1 MPARFRFPIHAARLA
16 ILVVSVHAAQ
26 TARAEEASVFPD
38 DAGVINVTRPPYN
51 AKGDGVADDTAAIQ
65 KGLDDSCGVSI
76 LGTGAGHI
84 FLVNCPARVDL
95 RSRGQHL
102 WARQLNP
109 EGTDDIGLVRNAGGI
124 LWILGMKCEG
134 AGVRVRTSDG
144 GRTEVFGA
152 FIYDPGDLRP
162 DDRRPIFDID
172 NASLCV
178 MGIREICFGRQ
189 TYPVKVRERR
199 GNDTRTLGTAPG
211 EHGWIGWSLFSGWQP
226 ASE

>member
-1 MPARFRFPIHAARLA
+1 VRHILGLGFGRILGGKGGRFVVGDDSAPVVRFQNIDSFGGPPVTIENRSASRVLLA
-16 ILVVSVHAAQ
+16 
-26 TARAEEASVFPD
+26 
-38 DAGVINVTRPPYN
+38 
-51 AKGDGVADDTAAIQ
+51 
-65 KGLDDSCGVSI
+65 DSCGVNI
-76 LGTGAGHI
+76 LGTGTGPI

-95 RSRGQHL
+95 RSRGQRV

-109 EGTDDIGLVRNAGGI
+109 EGTDDVGLVRNAGGI

-162 DDRRPIFDID
+162 DDRRPMFDID

-178 MGIREICFGRQ
+178 MGIREICFGRH
-189 TYPVKVRERR
+189 TYSVKVRERR
-199 GNDTRTLGTAPG
+199 GAEVRTLGAAPG
-211 EHGWIGWSLFSGWQP
+211 EHGWIGWPLFSGWPP
-226 ASE
+226 AGE